1 MGANEIWRSSRFNRS
16 WLDKSSTEE
25 TINRRNCCRASEQ
38 VIAFSYIAF
47 DICIQG
53 WGALMT
59 RSRWITEM
67 GLGVDVHGSDYTKAG
82 KRAISDALRHSSL
95 SFFQA
100 TDKSVDQMHVQVI
113 IGAAQPDLIDTAEL
127 AREVPYGTV
136 EVTVTSGGLDVLSED
151 GSDQI
156 TMVNAAILVSF
167 ID

>member
-1 MGANEIWRSSRFNRS
+1 
-16 WLDKSSTEE
+16 
-25 TINRRNCCRASEQ
+25 
-38 VIAFSYIAF
+38 
-47 DICIQG
+47 
-53 WGALMT
+53 
-59 RSRWITEM
+59 M
-67 GLGVDVHGSDYTKAG
+67 GLGVDVHGSDYTKAS

-127 AREVPYGTV
+127 ARVVPYGTV

-167 ID
+167 LD

>member
-1 MGANEIWRSSRFNRS
+1 
-16 WLDKSSTEE
+16 
-25 TINRRNCCRASEQ
+25 
-38 VIAFSYIAF
+38 
-47 DICIQG
+47 
-53 WGALMT
+53 
-59 RSRWITEM
+59 M

-100 TDKSVDQMHVQVI
+100 TDNSVDQMHVKVI

-127 AREVPYGTV
+127 ASEVPYGTV